1 MNTFKTKASL
11 GLFLMLGLSMAQAKG
26 EFQAEDQLM
35 ICEWDND
42 NQCVPLDDAQV
53 AKHQMRADDI
63 EAIKRMQS
71 FARRPRVTG
80 AELVEAFGSPLG
92 RIQPNR
98 DVLMI
103 WSMGE
108 KVRQGTAV
116 LMLAREETIIR
127 SIYRVGNQYS
137 VKWASAAVKE
147 TLPMADV
154 KSPDA
159 KPETKPD
166 AKPEPTKP

>member
-1 MNTFKTKASL
+1 MNTSSTQAWL
-11 GLFLMLGLSMAQAKG
+11 GLALMLGLSLAQAKG
-26 EFQAEDQLM
+26 EFRPEDQLM

-53 AKHQMRADDI
+53 AKYQMRADDI
-63 EAIKRMQS
+63 DAIKRMQGY
-71 FARRPRVTG
+71 ARRPKVTG

-98 DVLMI
+98 DVLLI

-108 KVRQGTAV
+108 KVRPGTAV
-116 LMLAREETIIR
+116 LMLAREETVIR
-127 SIYRVGNQYS
+127 SIFRVGNQYS
-137 VKWASAAVKE
+137 VKWASASVRE

-159 KPETKPD
+159 KSDLKPAD
-166 AKPEPTKP
+166 RP